1 MNAGESFGSVI
12 FQALEAIEASTSAD
26 FAAAKAQL
34 ANKAAVAEYYSVELG
49 KSSDS
54 LEALQPVVAN
64 VTNNPASVQAAKDAL
79 DPVQTFTLTEA
90 LAAEELPELY
100 NLSDA
105 TANFE
110 AQTVAGLPESVARAE
125 AIVAGATNAADL
137 ELSVAYTLSDT
148 LENLAAADAAV
159 LEGAASYSLTD
170 EAGDLGS
177 LTKEQIALVQGAT
190 NAADFTN
197 GTIGETFTLIVGAD
211 TITGT
216 AGNDLFKASVVQNL
230 LGEQTNSLATGD
242 HIDGGAGQDSLF
254 ATVQQAS
261 ALNQGPASAIMPST
275 VSVETVEFRALA
287 DNNEGEG
294 SLANDRVVINAK
306 DMLGVETLGSVHSDA
321 SLLIKDVTT
330 LTNNGEYADKRETG
344 ALTVRMDHT
353 GNGNAVDRASD
364 LTVLIDNDYLIPTG
378 TSSSVA
384 NYWLLD
390 EDADLANSANR
401 LNAIDNNGLSFTLG
415 GVAYSIFAVEDP
427 ATELFSGTHEAY
439 VAALQAN
446 LAAQQ
451 AAGTIPADLTVTL
464 DYGNT
469 RQTGLENGALSKP
482 IPAIVVSST
491 SGVLVPTGFARPENT
506 PGEYDVYGRFDNE
519 ASATSFVTV
528 NVELEKVG
536 RGAEGGDLTIGGM
549 ATDQNLSNNW
559 DYSGDALKEGV
570 EQFNVTVSGDATQ
583 NSSLASLQ
591 STNNTLQI
599 VNVVSAEGS
608 QADLFI
614 GNLETVRQ
622 GKDIREALKDV
633 RVFNATGFENDLTLN
648 ASLTDEVVAKYLDL
662 DDTDAAHTADNSDF
676 AYNFAGGNDVLNI
689 NISKTNLAFA
699 GTTTREDFTFTA
711 NMGAG
716 NDVVTAQIG
725 NGVATSATDAWY
737 VNNTLNNNLTIQT
750 GLGDDTVST
759 LGSGTWTIDVGTGN
773 DTVYSDNSGARATW
787 VFNTDNSVAATA
799 AAARNI
805 FDLRSDAN
813 DTYGSLFKSTLTVT
827 FRGITTEVTLD
838 ATVDTDLDI
847 NQVIKAAI
855 NSDPVLSKLLLA
867 QDGPANT
874 LVVQSLVDGAVLA
887 NDLAVNITAP
897 TAAAF
902 DQTALAEYATALGL
916 PLAGLSAA
924 GLQAQVAANVAT
936 FNATGDYTSNF
947 ANFGVA
953 GTELTGSNSAQIS
966 QSEIRVDLD
975 GTDVIALSTGA
986 NSAETIILEGV
997 QDLEPLVVVNYDALS
1012 GDSFM
1017 YANADGSLVAATLN
1031 ATGTQV
1037 GVTVDGVWTSVAD
1050 VILATDTGI
1059 VPPPPGGQT
1068 DVDVANGVVYDAS
1081 TDAFNYIIDFSL
1093 TPKEDWAAEIAGF
1106 GDDDT
1111 VTVINAG
1118 GAAQPMFGTQPAA
1131 TDFDFAYVLNDYSAS
1146 WTLTMTGQD
1155 AALVADVL
1163 QGAVGGVVA
1172 GAAADAAVVEL
1183 AGVWGA
1189 DWLNIAS

>member
-1 MNAGESFGSVI
+1 MASITVQERTTILKLVAGMFNAAPGATYLAEFTDAFVALNKDFGALAAALGQTGPFQSLYPSFLTAEEFADKFLTTLGLQNNEEAQDWVQAQKNAGADNAAII
-12 FQALEAIEASTSAD
+12 FQALNAIEASTSAD

-34 ANKAAVAEYYSVELG
+34 ANKAAVAEYYSVTLG
-49 KSSDS
+49 KSADS
-54 LEALQPVVAN
+54 LEALQGVVAN
-64 VTNNPASVQAAKDAL
+64 VSDDAASAQAAKDAL
-79 DPVQTFTLTEA
+79 DQTEPGGASVVTLTVG
-90 LAAEELPELY
+90 
-100 NLSDA
+100 
-105 TANFE
+105 
-110 AQTVAGLPESVARAE
+110 Q
-125 AIVAGATNAADL
+125 
-137 ELSVAYTLSDT
+137 DT
-148 LENLAAADAAV
+148 LV
-159 LEGAASYSLTD
+159 
-170 EAGDLGS
+170 
-177 LTKEQIALVQGAT
+177 
-190 NAADFTN
+190 
-197 GTIGETFTLIVGAD
+197 
-211 TITGT
+211 GT
-216 AGNDLFKASVVQNL
+216 AGNDLFKASVVQNP

-401 LNAIDNNGLSFTLG
+401 LNAIDNNGLSFTLD

-549 ATDQNLSNNW
+549 ATDLNNNW
-559 DYSGDALKEGV
+559 NYSGDALKEGV

-608 QADLFI
+608 KADLFI

-648 ASLTDEVVAKYLDL
+648 ASLTDEVVAKYLNL
-662 DDTDAAHTADNSDF
+662 VDTDAAHTADNSDF

-716 NDVVTAQIG
+716 NDTVIAQIG
-725 NGVATSATDAWY
+725 DGVATSATDAWY
-737 VNNTLNNNLTIQT
+737 VNSTLNNNLTIQT

-805 FDLRSDAN
+805 NDLRSDAN

-827 FRGITTEVTLD
+827 FRGVTSEVTLD

-855 NSDPVLSKLLLA
+855 NSDPVLSKLLQA

-874 LVVQSLVDGAVLA
+874 LVVQSLIDGAVLA

-924 GLQAQVAANVAT
+924 GLQAEVAANVAK

-947 ANFGVA
+947 ANFGVV

-975 GTDVIALSTGA
+975 GTDVIVLSTGA
-986 NSAETIILEGV
+986 NSAETVVLQGV
-997 QDLEPLVVVNYDALS
+997 QDEQPLVVLNFDANDKFVWFDGTAEKATQLV
-1012 GDSFM
+1012 GKEVQ
-1017 YANADGSLVAATLN
+1017 AQNAE
-1031 ATGTQV
+1031 
-1037 GVTVDGVWTSVAD
+1037 GVWETVAVVD
-1050 VILATDTGI
+1050 LGNAVLPTD
-1059 VPPPPGGQT
+1059 PT
-1068 DVDVANGVVYDAS
+1068 DPTDPADPVDVVLADLQTVDAS
-1081 TDAFNYIIDFSL
+1081 TGAFNFVLDYS
-1093 TPKEDWAAEIAGF
+1093 AAGVKLATINGF

-1111 VTVINAG
+1111 IEIVGAPAG
-1118 GAAQPMFGTQPAA
+1118 SELQLASSSADSLDFVYGA
-1131 TDFDFAYVLNDYSAS
+1131 TDFSNV
-1146 WTLTMTGQD
+1146 WGVTLGQLD
-1155 AALVADVL
+1155 AALVTD
-1163 QGAVGGVVA
+1163 VVA
-1172 GAAADAAVVEL
+1172 APDLAAQV
-1183 AGVWGA
+1183 GVLDTAWNE
-1189 DWLNIAS
+1189 WLLVA

>member
-1 MNAGESFGSVI
+1 MAVTTQQRAEVAQLYVSMFGRAPDGEGLGFWVNKMAAGASMAQVSDQMYATAPARSFYPDFLTNQEIIGRFYTNVLGRTADTEGLNFWTAKLNAAGATPGSVI
-12 FQALEAIEASTSAD
+12 VQMIGIVAGYTGTDPAGLESQKL
-26 FAAAKAQL
+26 FN
-34 ANKAAVAEYYSVELG
+34 NKAAVALHYGEANLG
-49 KSSDS
+49 INDATTILSTITSD
-54 LEALQPVVAN
+54 AAT
-64 VTNNPASVQAAKDAL
+64 VTAAKAVIDS
-79 DPVQTFTLTEA
+79 T
-90 LAAEELPELY
+90 AAG
-100 NLSDA
+100 S
-105 TANFE
+105 
-110 AQTVAGLPESVARAE
+110 AG
-125 AIVAGATNAADL
+125 
-137 ELSVAYTLSDT
+137 AYTL
-148 LENLAAADAAV
+148 
-159 LEGAASYSLTD
+159 
-170 EAGDLGS
+170 
-177 LTKEQIALVQGAT
+177 
-190 NAADFTN
+190 TN
-197 GTIGETFTLIVGAD
+197 GLDNIP
-211 TITGT
+211 GT
-216 AGNDLFKASVVQNL
+216 AGNDKFVANVVQNS

-261 ALNQGPASAIMPST
+261 ALNQRPASAIMPST

-287 DNNEGEG
+287 DDNEV

-330 LTNNGEYADKRETG
+330 LTNNGVYADKRETS

-353 GNGNAVDRASD
+353 GNGNAVDSASD

-401 LNAIDNNGLSFTLG
+401 LNAIDNNGLSFTLD
-415 GVAYSIFAVEDP
+415 GVAYSIFAVENP

-446 LAAQQ
+446 LAAKQ
-451 AAGTIPADLTVTL
+451 AAGTIPADLAVTL

-519 ASATSFVTV
+519 ASAASFVTV

-549 ATDQNLSNNW
+549 ATDLNNNW
-559 DYSGDALKEGV
+559 NYSGDALKEGV
-570 EQFNVTVSGDATQ
+570 EQFNVTVSGDVTQ

-599 VNVVSAEGS
+599 VNVVSAEDS
-608 QADLFI
+608 KADLFI

-622 GKDIREALKDV
+622 GNDIHDALKDV

-648 ASLTDEVVAKYLDL
+648 ASLTGEVVAKYLNL
-662 DDTDAAHTADNSDF
+662 KDTNVDPKIDNSDF
-676 AYNFAGGNDVLNI
+676 SYNFAAGNDVLNI
-689 NISKTNLAFA
+689 NISKANLAYV

-716 NDVVTAQIG
+716 NDTVIAQIG
-725 NGVATSATDAWY
+725 DGVANGARDAWY
-737 VNNTLNNNLTIQT
+737 VNSTLNNNLTIQT

-759 LGSGTWTIDVGTGN
+759 LGSGAWTIDVGTGN
-773 DTVYSDNSGARATW
+773 DTVYSDNSGDRATW

-805 FDLRSDAN
+805 NDLRSDLN

-827 FRGITTEVTLD
+827 FRGVTSEVTLD

-847 NQVIKAAI
+847 NQVIKLAI
-855 NSDPVLSKLLLA
+855 NKDPVLSKLLLA

-874 LVVQSLVDGAVLA
+874 LVVQSLIDGAVLA
-887 NDLAVNITAP
+887 GDLAVNITAP
-897 TAAAF
+897 TVADF

-916 PLAGLSAA
+916 SLAGLSAA
-924 GLQAQVAANVAT
+924 GLQALVAANVAT

-947 ANFGVA
+947 ANSGVV
-953 GTELTGSNSAQIS
+953 GTELTGINSTQIS
-966 QSEIRVDLD
+966 QSEIRVNLD
-975 GTDVIALSTGA
+975 GTDVIVLSTGA
-986 NSAETIILEGV
+986 NSAETVILEGV
-997 QDLEPLVVVNYDALS
+997 EYLEPLVVVNYDALS

-1017 YANADGSLVAATLN
+1017 YANADGTRVAATLN
-1031 ATGTQV
+1031 ATGDQV
-1037 GVTVDGVWTSVAD
+1037 GITVDGVWTSVAD
-1050 VILATDTGI
+1050 VILVTDTGI
-1059 VPPPPGGQT
+1059 VPPPPGPVKTDMTVADLQT
-1068 DVDVANGVVYDAS
+1068 YDAS
-1081 TDAFNYIIDFSL
+1081 TGAFNYLLNYATAGVKLANINGFGADDSIEIVGAPAAADLQLASSAATSIDFVYGLADFSN
-1093 TPKEDWAAEIAGF
+1093 TWA
-1106 GDDDT
+1106 
-1111 VTVINAG
+1111 VTLGN
-1118 GAAQPMFGTQPAA
+1118 
-1131 TDFDFAYVLNDYSAS
+1131 L
-1146 WTLTMTGQD
+1146 D
-1155 AALVADVL
+1155 AALVADVVAAPDL
-1163 QGAVGGVVA
+1163 VTKVGVLDAEWNVA
-1172 GAAADAAVVEL
+1172 GNEWLVV
-1183 AGVWGA
+1183 
-1189 DWLNIAS
+1189 

>member
-1 MNAGESFGSVI
+1 MARYNTKFFDAAYYINSNKDVAANWQGDVQEHFFKYGAAEGRAPSSWFDFQYIRATYSDLAGMTNEQLFNHYNVHGFKEGRVT
-12 FQALEAIEASTSAD
+12 ASAYANFD
-26 FAAAKAQL
+26 AAAYL
-34 ANKAAVAEYYSVELG
+34 ATYADLGAAGITAATALNHYLAFGAAEGRTAKNKDGSLISGNGTSVAAG
-49 KSSDS
+49 
-54 LEALQPVVAN
+54 
-64 VTNNPASVQAAKDAL
+64 
-79 DPVQTFTLTEA
+79 QTFMLT
-90 LAAEELPELY
+90 
-100 NLSDA
+100 
-105 TANFE
+105 T
-110 AQTVAGLPESVARAE
+110 GLDNVP
-125 AIVAGATNAADL
+125 
-137 ELSVAYTLSDT
+137 
-148 LENLAAADAAV
+148 
-159 LEGAASYSLTD
+159 
-170 EAGDLGS
+170 
-177 LTKEQIALVQGAT
+177 
-190 NAADFTN
+190 
-197 GTIGETFTLIVGAD
+197 
-211 TITGT
+211 GT
-216 AGNDLFKASVVQNL
+216 AGNDLFKANVVQNP

-306 DMLGVETLGSVHSDA
+306 DMLGVETIGSVHSDA
-321 SLLIKDVTT
+321 SLLIKDLTT
-330 LTNNGEYADKRETG
+330 LSNSGVYAEKRETS

-364 LTVLIDNDYLIPTG
+364 LTVLLDNDYLIPTG
-378 TSSSVA
+378 SSSSVA

-401 LNAIDNNGLSFTLG
+401 LNAIDNNGLSFTLD

-469 RQTGLENGALSKP
+469 RQTGLENGAPSKP

-519 ASATSFVTV
+519 ASAASFVTV

-549 ATDQNLSNNW
+549 ATDLNNNW
-559 DYSGDALKEGV
+559 NYSGDALKEGV

-608 QADLFI
+608 KADLFI

-648 ASLTDEVVAKYLDL
+648 ASLTDEVVAKYLNL
-662 DDTDAAHTADNSDF
+662 VDTDAAHTADNSDF

-689 NISKTNLAFA
+689 NISKTNLAFF

-716 NDVVTAQIG
+716 NDTVIAQIG
-725 NGVATSATDAWY
+725 DGVATSATDAWY
-737 VNNTLNNNLTIQT
+737 VNSTLNNNLTIQT

-759 LGSGTWTIDVGTGN
+759 LGSGTWTIDVGAGN
-773 DTVYSDNSGARATW
+773 DTVYSDNSGNKAVW

-805 FDLRSDAN
+805 NDLRSDAN

-827 FRGITTEVTLD
+827 FRGVTSEVTLD

-855 NSDPVLSKLLLA
+855 NSDPVLSKLLQA

-874 LVVQSLVDGAVLA
+874 LVVQSLIDGAVLA

-902 DQTALAEYATALGL
+902 DQTALAEYATALGV

-924 GLQAQVAANVAT
+924 GLQAQVAANVAA

-947 ANFGVA
+947 ANFGVV

-975 GTDVIALSTGA
+975 GTDVIVLSTGA
-986 NSAETIILEGV
+986 NSAETVVLQGV
-997 QDLEPLVVVNYDALS
+997 QDEQPLVVLNFDANDKFVWFDGTAEKATQLV
-1012 GDSFM
+1012 GKEVQ
-1017 YANADGSLVAATLN
+1017 AQNAE
-1031 ATGTQV
+1031 
-1037 GVTVDGVWTSVAD
+1037 GVWETVAVVD
-1050 VILATDTGI
+1050 LGNAVLPVDPTD
-1059 VPPPPGGQT
+1059 PT
-1068 DVDVANGVVYDAS
+1068 DPTDPADPVDVVLADLQTVDAS
-1081 TDAFNYIIDFSL
+1081 TGAFNFVLDYS
-1093 TPKEDWAAEIAGF
+1093 AAGVKLATINGF

-1111 VTVINAG
+1111 IEIVGAPAG
-1118 GAAQPMFGTQPAA
+1118 SELQLASSSADSLDFVYGA
-1131 TDFDFAYVLNDYSAS
+1131 TDFSNV
-1146 WTLTMTGQD
+1146 WGVTLGQLD
-1155 AALVADVL
+1155 AALVTD
-1163 QGAVGGVVA
+1163 VVA
-1172 GAAADAAVVEL
+1172 APDLAAQV
-1183 AGVWGA
+1183 GVLDTAWNE
-1189 DWLNIAS
+1189 WLLVA

>member
-1 MNAGESFGSVI
+1 MASITVQERTTILKLVAGMFNAAPGATYLNEFTDAFVALNKDYAALATALGQTEPFKSLYPSFLTAEEFANKFLATLGLKDNEEAQDWVQAKVNAGESFGSVI
-12 FQALEAIEASTSAD
+12 FQALVAIESSTD
-26 FAAAKAQL
+26 EQFKAAKDQL
-34 ANKAAVAEYYSVELG
+34 ANKAAVAEYYSVTLG
-49 KSSDS
+49 KSSD
-54 LEALQPVVAN
+54 
-64 VTNNPASVQAAKDAL
+64 
-79 DPVQTFTLTEA
+79 
-90 LAAEELPELY
+90 
-100 NLSDA
+100 
-105 TANFE
+105 
-110 AQTVAGLPESVARAE
+110 
-125 AIVAGATNAADL
+125 
-137 ELSVAYTLSDT
+137 
-148 LENLAAADAAV
+148 NLAALQATMTGVTGDAATV
-159 LEGAASYSLTD
+159 DAAKAVID
-170 EAGDLGS
+170 G
-177 LTKEQIALVQGAT
+177 GAT
-190 NAADFTN
+190 GSFKLT
-197 GTIGETFTLIVGAD
+197 VGQD
-211 TITGT
+211 DLPGT
-216 AGNDLFKASVVQNL
+216 AGNDKFVANVVQNP

-294 SLANDRVVINAK
+294 SVANDRVVINAK

-330 LTNNGEYADKRETG
+330 LTNNGEYADKRETS

-506 PGEYDVYGRFDNE
+506 PGEYDVYGRFNNE
-519 ASATSFVTV
+519 ASAASFVTV

-549 ATDQNLSNNW
+549 ATDLNNNW
-559 DYSGDALKEGV
+559 NYSGDALEEGV

-608 QADLFI
+608 NADLFI

-648 ASLTDEVVAKYLDL
+648 ASLTDEVVAKYLNL
-662 DDTDAAHTADNSDF
+662 VDTDAAHTADNSDF

-689 NISKTNLAFA
+689 NISKTNLAFV

-716 NDVVTAQIG
+716 NDTVIAQIG
-725 NGVATSATDAWY
+725 DGVANGARDAWY
-737 VNNTLNNNLTIQT
+737 VNSTLNNNLNIQT
-750 GLGDDTVST
+750 GLGDDVVAT

-787 VFNTDNSVAATA
+787 VFNTDNRVAATA

-805 FDLRSDAN
+805 NDLRSDDN

-827 FRGITTEVTLD
+827 FRGVTSEVTLD

-874 LVVQSLVDGAVLA
+874 LVVQSLIDGAVLA
-887 NDLAVNITAP
+887 NDLAVNIAAP

-924 GLQAQVAANVAT
+924 GLEALVAANVAA

-947 ANFGVA
+947 AIDNSGVV
-953 GTELTGSNSAQIS
+953 GTELSGSNSAQIS
-966 QSEIRVDLD
+966 ESEIRVDLD
-975 GTDVIALSTGA
+975 GTDVIVLSTGA
-986 NSAETIILEGV
+986 NSAETIVLQGV
-997 QDLEPLVVVNYDALS
+997 QDALPLVVVNFDANDKFVWFDGTAEKATQLV
-1012 GDSFM
+1012 GKEVQ
-1017 YANADGSLVAATLN
+1017 AQNAE
-1031 ATGTQV
+1031 
-1037 GVTVDGVWTSVAD
+1037 GVWETVAVVD
-1050 VILATDTGI
+1050 LGNAVLPVDP
-1059 VPPPPGGQT
+1059 VDPGQT
-1068 DVDVANGVVYDAS
+1068 NQIVANGVSYDA
-1081 TDAFNYIIDFSL
+1081 TTGAFNYILDFSL
-1093 TPKEDWAAEIAGF
+1093 TPKEDWAADIVGF
-1106 GDDDT
+1106 GADDT

-1118 GAAQPMFGTQPAA
+1118 AAAQPMFGTQPAA
-1131 TDFDFAYVLNDYSAS
+1131 TDFDFAYVLNDFSAS

-1189 DWLNIAS
+1189 DWLNLAS